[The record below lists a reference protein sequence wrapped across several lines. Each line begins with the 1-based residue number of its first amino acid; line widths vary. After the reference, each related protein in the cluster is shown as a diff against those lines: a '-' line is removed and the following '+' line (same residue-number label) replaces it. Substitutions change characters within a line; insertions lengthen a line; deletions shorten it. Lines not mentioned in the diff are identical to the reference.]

1 MQRFPPERSWCPLTL
16 LCYRGSCTH
25 EQTERFLL
33 SITCCFFYPCCQ
45 WHTPN
50 SPIGLSLLF
59 WTPQPSRVSGGTNS
73 SVSMLKANCR
83 SQTFIVILQF
93 GAETFH
99 FLLHLKNE
107 CPFRHCYRLQD
118 TVCDK
123 LSLPHTH
130 THNFVCVCCVYCA
143 CVIAI
148 AINESQFSWT
158 ALKPQP
164 VFWCKF
170 PFEKL
175 WRQHF
180 QSLSNLSS
188 IIVHLP
194 GWYENN
200 EEWCVFISKQLCRSS
215 MLNFRIVGGT
225 LTWYSQIKHDYYA
238 FICLFL

>member
-1 MQRFPPERSWCPLTL
+1 MQCFSPVRSWCPLTL

-33 SITCCFFYPCCQ
+33 SITWCFFYPCCQ

-59 WTPQPSRVSGGTNS
+59 WTPQPSWVSGGTNS
-73 SVSMLKANCR
+73 SVSMLRANCR
-83 SQTFIVILQF
+83 SQTFIVTLQF

-99 FLLHLKNE
+99 F
-107 CPFRHCYRLQD
+107 CYTWKMNVLSDIAIGCRILYV
-118 TVCDK
+118 TNS
-123 LSLPHTH
+123 LSLTH
-130 THNFVCVCCVYCA
+130 IHIIWCVCAVCTVLVCWE
-143 CVIAI
+143 I
-148 AINESQFSWT
+148 AINASQFSRT

-170 PFEKL
+170 PFKKL

-200 EEWCVFISKQLCRSS
+200 EEWCVFISEQLCRSS
-215 MLNFRIVGGT
+215 MLNFRMVGGT
-225 LTWYSQIKHDYYA
+225 LTWYSQIKHD
-238 FICLFL
+238 